1 VGNNEIQFT
10 LADDEGVSDVSR
22 VVDAEADG
30 ENDVDAGEGV
40 DGDGPEVK
48 EANNVNQGQ
57 ENANLDQKTFY
68 KLCLNVLLWR
78 ISNKVSQN
86 KKQSK
91 HSIIAYSFSEFFFQ
105 KSTVT

>member
-1 VGNNEIQFT
+1 MAHNEIELT

-30 ENDVDAGEGV
+30 EDDVDAGEGV

-57 ENANLDQKTFY
+57 ENTNLDQKI
-68 KLCLNVLLWR
+68 VL
-78 ISNKVSQN
+78 
-86 KKQSK
+86 
-91 HSIIAYSFSEFFFQ
+91 
-105 KSTVT
+105 